1 MTPTT
6 PGRRARPGAGIERT
20 ALRRLR
26 ADGFTLLELLFA
38 IAILTTI
45 IGIALPITTD
55 AVDALRTQ
63 GAARYLAAR
72 IVNARM
78 DAVKRSR
85 YIALRF
91 VPGVPDYTYRYYADG
106 NHNGVRTADIKAGID
121 PPLDTAEQIGDN
133 FGGVKLQLMADIPDA
148 DGVMHTGTD
157 GVRIGVAKLLTMGPD
172 GTATSGTLYVR
183 GRNAQ
188 YAIRIL
194 GVTGR
199 VRVLQYLRGQHK
211 WINR

>member
-1 MTPTT
+1 M
-6 PGRRARPGAGIERT
+6 RPGAGIERT
-20 ALRRLR
+20 TLRRVG
-26 ADGFTLLELLFA
+26 ADGFTLIELLFV
-38 IAILTTI
+38 IAIMTTI
-45 IGIALPITTD
+45 MAIALPITTD

-91 VPGVPDYTYRYYADG
+91 EPGAPDYTYRYFADG

-121 PPLDTAEQIGDN
+121 PPLDRGEHIGDN
-133 FGGVKLQLMADIPDA
+133 FGGVTLQLMDGIPDA
-148 DGVMHTGTD
+148 DGAMQTGTD

-183 GRNAQ
+183 GRTAQ

-199 VRVLQYLRGQHK
+199 VRVLQYLRKQRQ

>member
-1 MTPTT
+1 MD
-6 PGRRARPGAGIERT
+6 RF
-20 ALRRLR
+20 R
-26 ADGFTLLELLFA
+26 ADGFTLIEQLLV
-38 IAILTTI
+38 IAITMTI

-63 GAARYLAAR
+63 SAARYLAAR
-72 IVNARM
+72 IGHARM

-85 YIALRF
+85 YMALRF
-91 VPGVPDYTYRYYADG
+91 EPGAPDYTYRSFADG
-106 NHNGVRTADIKAGID
+106 NRNGVRTADIRAGID
-121 PPLDTAEQIGDN
+121 PPLDTGEHIGDN
-133 FGGVKLQLMADIPDA
+133 FGGVTLQLMDGIPDA
-148 DGVMHTGTD
+148 DGAMHTGTD

-194 GVTGR
+194 GATGR
-199 VRVLQYLRGQHK
+199 VRVLQYLRGQRQ
-211 WINR
+211 WISR

>member
-1 MTPTT
+1 M
-6 PGRRARPGAGIERT
+6 ARF
-20 ALRRLR
+20 R
-26 ADGFTLLELLFA
+26 ADGFTLIEQLLVVA
-38 IAILTTI
+38 IMVTV

-55 AVDALRTQ
+55 ALDALRTQ
-63 GAARYLAAR
+63 SAARYLAAR

-91 VPGVPDYTYRYYADG
+91 EPGVPDYTYRYFADG
-106 NHNGVRTADIKAGID
+106 NHNGVRTADIKAGVD
-121 PPLDTAEQIGDN
+121 PPLDTGEHIGDN
-133 FGGVKLQLMADIPDA
+133 FGGVTLRLMDDIPDA
-148 DGVMHTGTD
+148 DGAMHTGTD
-157 GVRIGVAKLLTMGPD
+157 GVRIGVVKLLTMGPD

>member
-1 MTPTT
+1 M
-6 PGRRARPGAGIERT
+6 RCV
-20 ALRRLR
+20 R
-26 ADGFTLLELLFA
+26 ADGFTLLELLFV
-38 IAILTTI
+38 IAIMVTI

-63 GAARYLAAR
+63 GATRYLAAR
-72 IVNARM
+72 IVSARM

-91 VPGVPDYTYRYYADG
+91 ERAVPDYTYRDYADG

-121 PPLDTAEQIGDN
+121 PPLDTAEHIGDS
-133 FGGVKLQLMADIPDA
+133 FGGVTLQLMDDTPDA
-148 DGVMHTGTD
+148 DGAMHTGTD

-199 VRVLQYLRGQHK
+199 VRVLQYQRRQRQ

>member
-1 MTPTT
+1 M
-6 PGRRARPGAGIERT
+6 
-20 ALRRLR
+20 
-26 ADGFTLLELLFA
+26 
-38 IAILTTI
+38 
-45 IGIALPITTD
+45 
-55 AVDALRTQ
+55 DALRTQ

-91 VPGVPDYTYRYYADG
+91 EPGAPDYTYRYFADG
-106 NHNGVRTADIKAGID
+106 NRNGVRTADIRAGID
-121 PPLDTAEQIGDN
+121 PPLDTGEHIGDN
-133 FGGVKLQLMADIPDA
+133 FGGVTLQLMDGIPDA
-148 DGVMHTGTD
+148 DGAMQTGTD

-183 GRNAQ
+183 GRTAQ

-194 GVTGR
+194 GATGR
-199 VRVLQYLRGQHK
+199 VRVLQYLRGQRQ